1 MVPVSVDLGKLSDR
15 AENDIAKKTEYDELV
30 NMLTTLRLKIMINYD
45 KLKNLNKKVTSN
57 KTKHVLVQ
65 SELNKLS
72 EKIKPILTKGLIKD
86 IKNYYSILNGGKYF
100 VENGSQN
107 YLVFRPFS

>member
-1 MVPVSVDLGKLSDR
+1 
-15 AENDIAKKTEYDELV
+15 
-30 NMLTTLRLKIMINYD
+30 MINYD

-72 EKIKPILTKGLIKD
+72 QKIKPILTKD
-86 IKNYYSILNGGKYF
+86 IKTYYSILNGGKYF

-107 YLVFRPFS
+107 YLVFQPFS

>member
-1 MVPVSVDLGKLSDR
+1 
-15 AENDIAKKTEYDELV
+15 
-30 NMLTTLRLKIMINYD
+30 MINYD

-72 EKIKPILTKGLIKD
+72 QKIKPILTKD

-107 YLVFRPFS
+107 YLVFQPFSWYLISKNGKIGSR